1 MGHVHDMVRSL
12 FPLLGLAQQAFKIR
26 LRVWYFKKFHGFL
39 LESCVVFNTNINK
52 VWGNWTLSANLD
64 ICLHLQV
71 NTFPFK
77 LKCPSSLPPPNWS
90 FKWPVRPSS
99 CDNTILPSPDIFLYL
114 HSSLG
119 LFLGLCTTS
128 GIYQHEACWKM
139 DGSEKS
145 ERRVKL
151 SWKCLAFP

>member
-1 MGHVHDMVRSL
+1 MCMIWSGLYFSFWAWPSKHL
-12 FPLLGLAQQAFKIR
+12 KLGLGFGI
-26 LRVWYFKKFHGFL
+26 LRSSIFL
-39 LESCVVFNTNINK
+39 LESCVVLNTDINK